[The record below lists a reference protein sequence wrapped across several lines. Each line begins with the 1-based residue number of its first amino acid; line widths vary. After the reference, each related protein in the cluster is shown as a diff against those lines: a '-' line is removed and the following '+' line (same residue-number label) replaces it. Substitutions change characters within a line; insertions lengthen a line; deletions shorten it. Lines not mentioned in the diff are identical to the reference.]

1 MRKGVRRSPFVRA
14 TLYLRFTTILGAP
27 GRPTRIP
34 GNAGTENT
42 AMRLNP
48 DSLKVDTYVTSANP
62 EQVGHASSMTG
73 YDCSSACIQASC
85 QYAVC

>member
-1 MRKGVRRSPFVRA
+1 
-14 TLYLRFTTILGAP
+14 
-27 GRPTRIP
+27 
-34 GNAGTENT
+34 
-42 AMRLNP
+42 MRLNP